1 MNKEQQQKVFI
12 EGIEVEFK
20 HLGAAVLYVPNHATD
35 SDHPD
40 CEVGF
45 ISTVRNGNIW
55 ARFHDGDTGA
65 RCEPANLRW
74 L

>member
-1 MNKEQQQKVFI
+1 MEKSNVFI

-20 HLGAAVLYVPNHATD
+20 HLGAPVLYIPQHALD
-35 SDHPD
+35 EDHPD

-45 ISTVRNGNIW
+45 ISTVKNGGIW
-55 ARFHDGDTGA
+55 ARFHDGDTGEK
-65 RCEPANLRW
+65 CDPKQLRW